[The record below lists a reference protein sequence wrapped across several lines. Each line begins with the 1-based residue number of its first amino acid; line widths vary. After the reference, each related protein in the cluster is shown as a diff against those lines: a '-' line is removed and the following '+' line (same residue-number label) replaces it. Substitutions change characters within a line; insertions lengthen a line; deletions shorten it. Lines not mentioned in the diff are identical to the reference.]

1 MNITKEK
8 VVGLNDVYLY
18 TLTTKK
24 LTVKLTNLG
33 ATVVSVIYPDGTDV
47 VLGYDDISMYQ
58 DNPNYF
64 GATIGRCANR
74 IANGQFELDGKTYHI
89 NRGNQKHALH
99 GGEEGFN
106 KKIFRVKEIENGL
119 TMSYVS
125 LDLEEGFPGNLS
137 LDVTFRLIED
147 RLEIHYDACSDKDT
161 LINLT
166 NHMYF
171 ALQGAGNGEIENLEV
186 QTPVSKVMENDADH
200 LATGN
205 IFRVD
210 NRAHDFRTSRKVV
223 QALKQTDDVQI
234 ATCEGFDNFFIFDE
248 DESKKVVLVDEKTKN
263 KLVVTTDL
271 PGFHMYVPNYE
282 PPVLGKGNKAYQGNC
297 AICIETS
304 FAPDA
309 IHNQAQPDVVYKANE
324 PFRSTTVYTF
334 TKVYG

>member
-47 VLGYDDISMYQ
+47 ILGYDDISMYQ

-106 KKIFRVKEIENGL
+106 KRIFRVKEIENGL

-125 LDLEEGFPGNLS
+125 PDLEEGFPGNLS

-147 RLEIHYDACSDKDT
+147 RLEIQYDACSDKDT

-210 NRAHDFRTSRKVV
+210 NRAHDFRTLRKVV

-263 KLVVTTDL
+263 KLVVSTDL

-282 PPVLGKGNKAYQGNC
+282 PPVMGKGNKAYQGNC

-309 IHNQAQPDVVYKANE
+309 IHNQAQPDVIYKANE